1 MKRAITILSISFASV
16 VVPMLAW
23 YTFDAFVLGNCDPKF
38 GCFGGIQFGAF
49 ILGISGFV
57 SSLSV
62 MAAYISVNK
71 AVGLEFTN
79 TTIATTVAIGLVL
92 GILTRVVL
100 PDIAESIIG
109 MVISWLVMSF
119 LLGGAAFLVQRNITN
134 HSSSPLRGRTR

>member
-1 MKRAITILSISFASV
+1 MKKAITILSISFASL

-38 GCFGGIQFGAF
+38 GCFGGIQFGAL
-49 ILGISGFV
+49 ILGVSGFV

-62 MAAYISVNK
+62 LAAYIAVNK

-79 TTIATTVAIGLVL
+79 ATIATTVAIGLVL

-100 PDIAESIIG
+100 PGLAESIIG
-109 MVISWLVMSF
+109 MVISWLAMSF

-134 HSSSPLRGRTR
+134 HSSSPLRGRTH